1 MSCRCGL
8 GAATRRLGLTSRN
21 LVCMRASRCGWLGA
35 VLGMTLAW
43 GCSSDSQDGSGSD
56 EPSGGLPCKGPA
68 VDCRLAFS
76 GDYTG
81 TFEGADTGTLTFYV
95 NPIGGIDGKLM
106 GSKLGSPAIT
116 GQVNEFGKIEFSTAD
131 GADFTGQFKA
141 DHSFSGTW
149 KGAPGSG
156 TFKSGAAGGGGSGD
170 GGSGGSSSGSLLA
183 EARSACE
190 ATLGCPDAPSDCSTV
205 QAAPPGCETTEHALY
220 QCVKSAGCSFKT
232 VCQTQAQDLLQ
243 CGLFG
248 SQPDPGTG
256 YAPSGNGTYDQATV
270 ICAACQAEA
279 TACHDLPD
287 CWDYAVCA
295 EACPSG
301 QTYCVD
307 NCGNAHPT
315 GHEAWFN
322 AQWCNSNNCL

>member
-1 MSCRCGL
+1 
-8 GAATRRLGLTSRN
+8 
-21 LVCMRASRCGWLGA
+21 
-35 VLGMTLAW
+35 MTLAW
-43 GCSSDSQDGSGSD
+43 GCSSDSQDGSGES
-56 EPSGGLPCKGPA
+56 SGGLPCNGPT

-95 NPIGGIDGKLM
+95 NAIGGIDGKAS

-131 GADFTGQFKA
+131 GTEFTGQFKA

-156 TFKSGAAGGGGSGD
+156 TFKSGAAGGGGTD
-170 GGSGGSSSGSLLA
+170 GGGSSGSLLA
-183 EARSACE
+183 QARSACE
-190 ATLGCPDAPSDCSTV
+190 ATLACPGAPPDCSTV
-205 QAAPPGCETTEHALY
+205 KTAPPGCETTEGALY
-220 QCVKSAGCSFKT
+220 ECVKSAGCSFET
-232 VCQTQAQDLLQ
+232 VCQTQADALTQ
-243 CGLFG
+243 CVLFG
-248 SQPDPGTG
+248 TQPDTGTG
-256 YAPSGNGTYDQATV
+256 YKPSGNDTYDQATV
-270 ICAACQAEA
+270 ICAACKAEA

-301 QTYCVD
+301 DTYCVD
-307 NCGNAHPT
+307 RCWDAHPT
-315 GHEAWFN
+315 GHDAWFD
-322 AQWCNSNNCL
+322 AQWCDSNNCFGL